1 MIVWIDAQVP
11 RSAAAWLTEH
21 CGVEARTLR
30 DVGLSGSDDLA
41 IFTAAKAAG
50 VVLLSKDEDFVD
62 LVARLGPPPHLV
74 WLTCGNVRKAALK
87 SILLSAVPAALEL
100 IRDGQPIVEVS
111 DGQSWL

>member
-11 RSAAAWLTEH
+11 RSAAAWLAEH

-30 DVGLSGSDDLA
+30 DVGLSGSDDLV

-62 LVARLGPPPHLV
+62 LVARLGPPPPFGLV
-74 WLTCGNVRKAALK
+74 DMRQRQKG
-87 SILLSAVPAALEL
+87 SIEIDIAFCSTGSARAHSRWATDCRGL
-100 IRDGQPIVEVS
+100 G
-111 DGQSWL
+111 W